1 MDDIITTKGRI
12 FMEGR
17 RQPVGRLRGRRAKSK
32 MPDRV
37 AIVRWAVHLRASRSV
52 ACFIVN
58 EIEEIISKADTG
70 YKLRTFWC
78 TSARESV

>member
-1 MDDIITTKGRI
+1 MDDIITTRGRI

-37 AIVRWAVHLRASRSV
+37 AIVRWAVHLRAPREV
-52 ACFIVN
+52 LRVFIVN
-58 EIEEIISKADTG
+58 EIEEIISNSR
-70 YKLRTFWC
+70 YRI
-78 TSARESV
+78 